1 MKKGKTVK
9 LSGYR
14 SFKSHYGTID
24 STNLKSIFLNIQ
36 TWVEPKD
43 EVENWNRVV
52 LNMTRSVKHT
62 VLENINKE
70 YFDTKFIVD
79 LDLRTSGLQLKK
91 KSFLNLEI
99 NLFLLQEVDFKSPK
113 LKKLV
118 KDLVKSV
125 YGETMSKN
133 KYFKFYL
140 TKNGNQKP
148 IKKETETIQY
158 L

>member
-1 MKKGKTVK
+1 MKKGKTTK
-9 LSGYR
+9 LVGYK

-36 TWVEPKD
+36 TWVEPKE

-52 LNMTRSVKHT
+52 LNMTRAVKHT
-62 VLENINKE
+62 VLENINKD

-79 LDLRTSGLQLKK
+79 LDLRTSGLQMKK

-99 NLFLLQEVDFKSPK
+99 NLFLVNEIDFKSPK

-118 KDLVKSV
+118 KSLVKSV
-125 YGETMSKN
+125 YGDIMSKN
-133 KYFKFYL
+133 RYFKFYL
-140 TKNGNQKP
+140 TKNGNLKT
-148 IKKETETIQY
+148 IKKETETI
-158 L
+158 

>member
-140 TKNGNQKP
+140 TKNGNQKL
-148 IKKETETIQY
+148 IKKETESI
-158 L
+158 

>member
-1 MKKGKTVK
+1 MKKGKTTK
-9 LSGYR
+9 LGGYK
-14 SFKSHYGTID
+14 SFRSHYGTID

-43 EVENWNRVV
+43 EMENWNRIV

-62 VLENINKE
+62 VLENINKD

-79 LDLRTSGLQLKK
+79 LDLRTSGIQINK

-99 NLFLLQEVDFKSPK
+99 NLFLIEEIDFKSPK
-113 LKKLV
+113 LKRLV
-118 KDLVKSV
+118 KNLVKSI
-125 YGETMSKN
+125 YGDTMSKN

-148 IKKETETIQY
+148 IKKETETI
-158 L
+158 

>member
-1 MKKGKTVK
+1 MKKGKTTK
-9 LSGYR
+9 LTGYR

-24 STNLKSIFLNIQ
+24 SANLKSIFLNIQ

-52 LNMTRSVKHT
+52 LNMSRSVKHT

-79 LDLRTSGLQLKK
+79 LDLRTSGLQMNK
-91 KSFLNLEI
+91 KSFLNLEV
-99 NLFLLQEVDFKSPK
+99 NLFLINEMDFKSPK
-113 LKKLV
+113 LKKMV
-118 KDLVKSV
+118 KQLVKSI
-125 YGETMSKN
+125 YGDTMNKN

-140 TKNGNQKP
+140 TKNGNAKP
-148 IKKETETIQY
+148 IKKETETI
-158 L
+158 

>member
-1 MKKGKTVK
+1 MKKGKTTK
-9 LSGYR
+9 LTGYK

-79 LDLRTSGLQLKK
+79 LDLRTSGLQMNK
-91 KSFLNLEI
+91 KSFLNLEV
-99 NLFLLQEVDFKSPK
+99 NLFLINEIDFKSPK
-113 LKKLV
+113 LKKMV
-118 KDLVKSV
+118 KELVKSI
-125 YGETMSKN
+125 YGDTMSRN

-140 TKNGNQKP
+140 TKNGNPKP
-148 IKKETETIQY
+148 IKKETETI
-158 L
+158 

>member
-9 LSGYR
+9 LNGYK
-14 SFKSHYGTID
+14 SFKSQFGTID

-52 LNMTRSVKHT
+52 LNMTRSVKHS
-62 VLENINKE
+62 VLDNLNKE
-70 YFDTKFIVD
+70 IFDTKFIVD
-79 LDLRTSGLQLKK
+79 LDLRTSGLQIKK
-91 KSFLNLEI
+91 KSFMNLEI
-99 NLFLLQEVDFKSPK
+99 NLFLNEPIDFKSPK
-113 LKKLV
+113 LKKQVKNLV
-118 KDLVKSV
+118 KCV
-125 YGETMSKN
+125 YGDVMGKN

-148 IKKETETIQY
+148 IKKETETV
-158 L
+158 

>member
-1 MKKGKTVK
+1 MKKGKTTK

-14 SFKSHYGTID
+14 TFKSHYGTID
-24 STNLKSIFLNIQ
+24 AQNLKSIYVNIQ

-52 LNMTRSVKHT
+52 LNMTRSVKHS

-70 YFDTKFIVD
+70 VFDTKFIVD

-91 KSFLNLEI
+91 KSFMNLEI
-99 NLFLLQEVDFKSPK
+99 NLFLLESMDFKSPK
-113 LKKLV
+113 LKKYV
-118 KDLVKSV
+118 KNLIKEV
-125 YGETMSKN
+125 YGDVLCKN
-133 KYFKFYL
+133 KYFKLSL

-148 IKKETETIQY
+148 IKKETETV
-158 L
+158 

>member
-148 IKKETETIQY
+148 IKKETETI
-158 L
+158 

>member
-1 MKKGKTVK
+1 MKKGKTTK

-14 SFKSHYGTID
+14 TFKSQFGTID
-24 STNLKSIFLNIQ
+24 STNLKSIFVNIQ
-36 TWVEPKD
+36 SWVEPKD

-52 LNMTRSVKHT
+52 LNMTRSIKHT

-70 YFDTKFIVD
+70 FFDTKFIVD

-91 KSFLNLEI
+91 KSFMNLEL
-99 NLFLLQEVDFKSPK
+99 NLFLLEPVDFKSPK
-113 LKKLV
+113 LKKQ
-118 KDLVKSV
+118 VKSLIKEI
-125 YGETMSKN
+125 YGDTMSKN

-148 IKKETETIQY
+148 IKKETETI
-158 L
+158 